1 MELKGCTRLGG
12 WYYVY
17 DAGTEVD
24 GVRIGHT
31 AKVCVT
37 CGRVVVNAKIAGI
50 NLAFEFPID
59 SLEAVAAIVK
69 SCRQSAQGGSAWKA

>member
-1 MELKGCTRLGG
+1 MELTGCTHLGG

-17 DAGTEVD
+17 DAGTEID
-24 GVRIGHT
+24 GVRIEHT
-31 AKVCVT
+31 AKVCGT
-37 CGRVVVNAKIAGI
+37 CGRVHVNAEMAGI

-69 SCRQSAQGGSAWKA
+69 SCRQSAQGVKP